1 MRRRRNADASS
12 STDVPTDTTETNVS
26 DEAIPVNTD
35 PAIGNEPIQ
44 IQTEL
49 TIPAVDAAE
58 ATGNAVSR
66 ETPED
71 PEKKP
76 RPRAPR
82 RKSAGDAVAA
92 VAEEPSP
99 TPALEPEPVSALAG
113 TVPAEKPKRAPR
125 RRAPKAT
132 VETAIESSVE
142 LSIIEP
148 SPSVEEEIIN
158 LFAPV
163 VEATADE
170 AVLEEIVVSEPE
182 IEPAVAREESEAETQ
197 TMEKRSRRRRSSRRG
212 GGGAEN
218 TGAVAPAAETEI
230 VESSASASKADVVSA
245 APPPKAPG
253 SGSSSRR
260 NRSGKKNQNPSADA
274 PTKPVEDSSG
284 PKRIRGLRRIPAPG
298 TTFAPAIPAPEIP
311 AETAS
316 VTDGDT
322 TAAPKRI
329 RGLRTRRVV
338 PTFVPAL
345 VPTLA
350 AETAPQTL
358 LPPPYQPLPDDV
370 LARLPETKI
379 IVNKGIAELVINGAP
394 QLPLWFF
401 VNTEAAEDPD
411 AGREIAIREIRMAYE
426 AGIRFFT
433 LLSHLP
439 WKMRSGERRYD
450 ILDGVLQMVAENAP
464 DALVLPRLIFSPPM
478 SWERVHPDAMTLYAD
493 GETGDVS
500 FASREF
506 WEGDADQALRAAVE
520 HVAEG
525 PHAARVF
532 GFYLEHAEWLYEKGR
547 GYDVSPANETR
558 FRVWLRERYDGNEVT
573 LRAAWHDGAVTFDDA
588 PIPAFPPPPGN
599 TLFFGP
605 RETRWSDFHEYSSD
619 VCAQT
624 IVRLGKAVKEASG
637 GRSVVAVSYGYTLEI
652 NRAAS
657 GHYALR
663 QILDSPNV
671 DILTGPISYSGRTP
685 GGSAT
690 FPAPI
695 DSLTLAGKLWVSE
708 DDSKTYLAGET
719 PDTYNP
725 KIPTL
730 EGTRA
735 VHARNFG
742 AALARGT
749 GISWMDLWGEG
760 WLDDAEIWKGIA
772 YLRNVADA
780 IAARRHSPDSKG
792 LPEPDVAVI
801 VDEQS
806 FFGVR
811 SDEFLLGHLVAQ
823 QRDALLRSG
832 ANIGFYLLS
841 DLLKPEFPA
850 GPKLL
855 LFLNAYHIPNGV
867 RSVIRDRFQNDGRT
881 LAWLYAP
888 GTLETSD
895 GAAAELSEV
904 IGMQLKLQPWGS
916 KAGTQAIS
924 GPSAPLRDAL
934 RGQKIGEETRYNPT
948 YYAADPKATAF
959 GEYTATGNPSIAV
972 RKHPRWQ
979 SVFIGE
985 VASLTVPLLRGLY
998 RLAGIPTL
1006 TMDDDVAWVGENLLC
1021 LHSAPGGDT
1030 TVYLSEES
1038 VLFDLL
1044 TGETLASDGFGAR
1057 FAMPPKGTRLLFFG
1071 LASEVARL
1079 GGDPNDGPPG
1089 LVREDLPVLPVPF
1102 VFEAAPATA
1111 TRPLPSAATAAV
1123 AVVPVNLEDEALFA
1137 AALDSEF
1144 GPVAVEEEEEI
1155 SLVAAAAG
1163 ITIAESEAE
1172 AARKKRRR
1180 RRRGRGRRTDQPE
1193 GMEGAD
1199 AESGAEGDTDTDAD
1213 TDADLLGEDDDEDT
1227 EPEEGETLDTQEREA
1242 TPGVLIF
1249 DVVTETFAASAP
1261 PGPQTR
1267 VRPSLAELL
1276 PLSDLMEGSE
1286 LPPIPDELLPLTE
1299 GSMGLTGIGEEMG
1312 ADLEAPGEARAR
1324 RPRGGAGRYR
1334 RGRQSAQ
1341 PVLSPDEAETL
1352 EAISEAPVAE
1362 SIESVESD
1370 SAADPID
1377 TADPMDAPESPKA
1390 LLPLEIPD
1398 APAETEAAPAEVA
1411 LSDEAPKSESG
1422 AVE

>member
-1 MRRRRNADASS
+1 MRRRRNADAPS
-12 STDVPTDTTETNVS
+12 STDVPTDTTETNVP
-26 DEAIPVNTD
+26 DEATQVT
-35 PAIGNEPIQ
+35 AELTAGNEPIQ
-44 IQTEL
+44 TESIEAIL
-49 TIPAVDAAE
+49 PAVDATGAVPE
-58 ATGNAVSR
+58 A
-66 ETPED
+66 
-71 PEKKP
+71 PEKTP
-76 RPRAPR
+76 RRRAPR
-82 RKSAGDAVAA
+82 RKSVEDPAATEAPAPAV
-92 VAEEPSP
+92 
-99 TPALEPEPVSALAG
+99 EPEIISTAAAEIVS
-113 TVPAEKPKRAPR
+113 AEKPKRAPR
-125 RRAPKAT
+125 RRPTKAT
-132 VETAIESSVE
+132 AETVEAEAEAEAVESAETVP
-142 LSIIEP
+142 EP
-148 SPSVEEEIIN
+148 SLLVEEEVVD
-158 LFAPV
+158 LFAPL
-163 VEATADE
+163 VESTAADE
-170 AVLEEIVVSEPE
+170 AMVEELVISEPE
-182 IEPAVAREESEAETQ
+182 IEPAVAAEETEAPAN
-197 TMEKRSRRRRSSRRG
+197 EKRSRRRRSSRRG
-212 GGGAEN
+212 GGGGAEN
-218 TGAVAPAAETEI
+218 NANGTPSPAAETVIPEPI
-230 VESSASASKADVVSA
+230 ASASKADEASAVV
-245 APPPKAPG
+245 PPKAPG
-253 SGSSSRR
+253 SGSSRR
-260 NRSGKKNQNPSADA
+260 NRSGRKNQNPSAET
-274 PTKPVEDSSG
+274 PPKPVEDSSG
-284 PKRIRGLRRIPAPG
+284 PKRIRGLRRTPAPA
-298 TTFAPAIPAPEIP
+298 TAFIPAPEIA
-311 AETAS
+311 AETIPVA
-316 VTDGDT
+316 DGDT
-322 TAAPKRI
+322 TAAPKRT

-338 PTFVPAL
+338 PVTVAAL
-345 VPTLA
+345 LPTLT
-350 AETAPQTL
+350 AETAPQVL
-358 LPPPYQPLPDDV
+358 LPPPYQPLPDEV
-370 LARLPETKI
+370 LHRLPETKI
-379 IVNKGIAELVINGAP
+379 VVSKGIAELVINGAP

-411 AGREIAIREIRMAYE
+411 AGLEIAIREIRMAYE

-433 LLSHLP
+433 LLAHLP
-439 WKMRSGERRYD
+439 WRMRSGERRYD
-450 ILDGVLQMVAENAP
+450 ILDGVLAMVAENAP
-464 DALVLPRLIFSPPM
+464 EAMVLPRLIFSPPM
-478 SWERVHPDAMTLYAD
+478 SWERAHGDEMTLYAD
-493 GETGDVS
+493 CETGDVS

-506 WEGDADQALRAAVE
+506 WEGDADATLRAAVE
-520 HVAEG
+520 HIAQG
-525 PHAARVF
+525 PHASRVF

-547 GYDVSPANETR
+547 GYDVSAANESG
-558 FRVWLRERYDGNEVT
+558 FRAWLRDRYNGNEVA
-573 LRAAWHDGAVTFDDA
+573 LRAAWHDGAVTFDAA

-619 VCAQT
+619 IVAQA

-637 GRSVVAVSYGYTLEI
+637 GRSAVAVSYGYTLEI

-663 QILDSPNV
+663 QILDSPNI

-695 DSLTLAGKLWVSE
+695 DSVTLAGKLWVSE

-735 VHARNFG
+735 VQARNFG

-780 IAARRHSPDSKG
+780 IATRRHSPDSTG
-792 LPEPDVAVI
+792 LPSPDVAVI
-801 VDEQS
+801 VDERS

-823 QRDALLRSG
+823 QRDTLLRSG

-855 LFLNAYHIPNGV
+855 LFLNAYHIPVSV
-867 RSVIRDRFQNDGRT
+867 RAAIRDRFQNDGRT

-916 KAGTQAIS
+916 KAGTQAVS

-934 RGQKIGEETRYNPT
+934 RGQKIGEETRFNPT
-948 YYAADPKATAF
+948 YYAADPKAVAF

-979 SVFIGE
+979 SAFIGE

-998 RLAGIPTL
+998 RLAGVPTL
-1006 TMDDDVAWVGENLLC
+1006 TVDDDVAWIGDNLLC
-1021 LHSAPGGDT
+1021 LHSAPGGGT
-1030 TVYLSEES
+1030 TVYLPEES

-1071 LASEVARL
+1071 DASEVARF

-1089 LVREDLPVLPVPF
+1089 LTREELPILPTPF
-1102 VFEAAPATA
+1102 VFESAPTTV
-1111 TRPLPSAATAAV
+1111 TRPAPVAATAA
-1123 AVVPVNLEDEALFA
+1123 ASASPVNLEDEALFA

-1144 GPVAVEEEEEI
+1144 GPVAVEEEEK
-1155 SLVAAAAG
+1155 SLAAAASPDV
-1163 ITIAESEAE
+1163 TTAEAEAE

-1180 RRRGRGRRTDQPE
+1180 RRRGRGRRSDQAE
-1193 GMEGAD
+1193 GSEGAD
-1199 AESGAEGDTDTDAD
+1199 TELGTDG
-1213 TDADLLGEDDDEDT
+1213 DADLLSDDEDDT
-1227 EPEEGETLDTQEREA
+1227 EAEDSENLDAPEIET

-1249 DVVTETFAASAP
+1249 DVATETFAASAP

-1267 VRPSLAELL
+1267 VRPSLEELL
-1276 PLSDLMEGSE
+1276 PLSDLLEGSE
-1286 LPPIPDELLPLTE
+1286 LPPIPDELLPLPE
-1299 GSMGLTGIGEEMG
+1299 GGLGLTGISEQDMG
-1312 ADLEAPGEARAR
+1312 TDIEAPGEARTR
-1324 RPRGGAGRYR
+1324 RPRGGVGRYR

-1341 PVLSPDEAETL
+1341 PIPSPDEAETL
-1352 EAISEAPVAE
+1352 EAISAAPVAGP
-1362 SIESVESD
+1362 IESAEAD
-1370 SAADPID
+1370 SAGNLID
-1377 TADPMDAPESPKA
+1377 LVDTVDAPT
-1390 LLPLEIPD
+1390 
-1398 APAETEAAPAEVA
+1398 ETEAVHEEAVP
-1411 LSDEAPKSESG
+1411 SDDAPKSESEP
-1422 AVE
+1422 VE